1 MTDQTPT
8 ARELAAELTAS
19 GTLDYPASTTPVA
32 DALAEVNHWQAKRV
46 IISHPSG
53 EGELAALRKLAD
65 AVRSHGIGAELGQLR
80 EQRQLTDAQ
89 LQAAFLAARELGKV
103 LPDDVLRAIILAV

>member
-1 MTDQTPT
+1 MTDTTPA

-19 GTLDYPASTTPVA
+19 GTLEYPASPTPERCDVHGGRSLTACDHGPTPVA
-32 DALAEVNHWQAKRV
+32 DALTEVNYWQAKRV
-46 IISHPSG
+46 IVSHPSG

-80 EQRQLTDAQ
+80 
-89 LQAAFLAARELGKV
+89 QARAFV
-103 LPDDVLRAIILAV
+103 PPF